1 MHEIGGVSAWVYAGA
16 AIRVAQSMNLIQDNE
31 FPNQIDRDMRRQVWW
46 TLYDL
51 ERFSSIL
58 EAK

>member
-16 AIRVAQSMNLIQDNE
+16 AIRVAQSMNLLQDNE
-31 FPNQIDRDMRRQVWW
+31 FPNHIYRDMRRQVWW

-58 EAK
+58 DS